1 MEINVANQ
9 ANWNWFVEIS
19 FPRALPGNDQSAI
32 CRLIDNPR
40 PNSVNL
46 NEDFKLFVWSSRK
59 FERLF
64 QLFL

>member
-46 NEDFKLFVWSSRK
+46 NEDFKLFV
-59 FERLF
+59 
-64 QLFL
+64 